1 MKKLLP
7 VAVAAIALAAACTT
21 DSKSTWQQYEQWR
34 NANNSWLTQMQ
45 SKKDESGQP
54 YYKTIVPSWAPGSFV
69 LVHYFNDRKLTE
81 GNLSPL
87 FNSTVDTRYWLHDY
101 EGTPVDSS
109 TLVTSTGTKGVYRA
123 QLSSLIPGWA
133 AALSDMRCGDTAE
146 IIVPYALAYGDQ
158 GSNALRPY
166 SNLRFNV
173 RLVDIPYYET
183 NN

>member
-34 NANNSWLTQMQ
+34 NANNSWLAQMQ

-146 IIVPYALAYGDQ
+146 IIVP
-158 GSNALRPY
+158 
-166 SNLRFNV
+166 
-173 RLVDIPYYET
+173 
-183 NN
+183 